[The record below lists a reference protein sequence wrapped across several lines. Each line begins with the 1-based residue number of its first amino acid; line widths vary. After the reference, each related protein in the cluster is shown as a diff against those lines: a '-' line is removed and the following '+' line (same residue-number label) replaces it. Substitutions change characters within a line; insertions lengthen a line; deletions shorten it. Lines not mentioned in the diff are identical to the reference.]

1 MIYLSHP
8 CYGRI
13 RFSPLHIGQRIHG
26 DLKPANAVRFGDRI
40 TLVDLDSSCF
50 LGAHEQGHGKKDHL
64 GGSHHKFSTG
74 VLPPEMIF
82 KIDLETE
89 PHLLEDYQDYY
100 RDVVDDARD
109 LSRLNPDDVETVSR
123 CIECLLERADA
134 AKNMGSASTS
144 LRSNMGQPLAGLKDP
159 SVHWKDVISDALISI
174 DFQNLPETLSSCNTL
189 VDFAS
194 NWERLNSSAALW
206 EKFCPRLSLDGR
218 YSYVLKTYDERPSR
232 GTNVGAD
239 DSNLPYDL
247 VPASASADIWALGL
261 LLYSLCSGGNLF
273 HVGHNGDLRS
283 FSAYAADL
291 HGWTKESADSIVRS
305 NVDDPLAQDL
315 LTKLVVP
322 EQNRYKTME
331 QVLCHPFFG
340 DHTALEAQQILERHE
355 EQELLAEE
363 TLFFPQMITASRKC
377 LVLGVEKQNRII
389 FEEER
394 LVVPTGIVVLPYEL
408 QVSSDAS
415 GDCPPELRSMEA
427 DRPSIKKGD
436 NKSLE
441 LAAFIGLNLLEIN
454 LATARL
460 TFWLTMRKNLA
471 RNSGSEFKHRLKGW
485 LKRARSEP
493 CVDVAEDILSTI
505 GLGPEYLGIC
515 KEILEKGDATSHAR
529 AYIKNPMGAA
539 KKAIDR
545 SSSALLEC
553 YSSQYVYLIDEFSG
567 SPTVFSASTAECE
580 DPGGLTTTYP
590 IAVDS
595 SANLF
600 QPLLLQFMIVT
611 SMASLARNKF
621 QGLACMLGM
630 PPTSAVPDDWLR
642 YHGFLVHRASIK
654 TATIAEFG
662 VLQDCMRKKEDRAMT
677 RKLNAM
683 QDDGGSTAGTSHPTI
698 STTSSFDSDNAG
710 QKGLL
715 MLQLETF
722 FREYD
727 PRRTFSGLRRVSDG
741 REYNGYAFWVSDSA
755 VEILETQMP
764 EAISQQRLKM
774 FEQEQG
780 RLVALQRDLEGVSL
794 SPVADAN
801 TATYHTNE
809 KASKG
814 KSRLEPQL
822 SGFVGLGDVERHRP
836 PPQDEYGRLN
846 DEFEEEEEEEPLI
859 PHAFGSPY
867 ASPLERAMQNS
878 SSQALA
884 ATSGVVGNEFSLP
897 TDFGQEMN
905 RGRNMSRKG
914 SMGHMSAGKFS
925 FLSGQ
930 HSIASSAISDRRKKM
945 RNTAKSQPRMQIQ
958 SVRGMFSNKSERSI
972 GAKGRSS
979 KF

>member
-1 MIYLSHP
+1 MD
-8 CYGRI
+8 
-13 RFSPLHIGQRIHG
+13 F
-26 DLKPANAVRFGDRI
+26 
-40 TLVDLDSSCF
+40 DSSCSI
-50 LGAHEQGHGKKDHL
+50 GANEQDHGEMDHL

-82 KIDLETE
+82 KIDLEIE

-100 RDVVDDARD
+100 RDIVDDARD
-109 LSRLNPDDVETVSR
+109 LSRLNPVDVETISR
-123 CIECLLERADA
+123 CIESLLERADA

-159 SVHWKDVISDALISI
+159 SMHWKDAISDALFSI

-194 NWERLNSSAALW
+194 NWERLNSSAVLW

-218 YSYVLKTYDERPSR
+218 YAYVLKTYDERPSR

-322 EQNRYKTME
+322 EQYRYRTME
-331 QVLCHPFFG
+331 EVLCHPFFG
-340 DHTALEAQQILERHE
+340 DLTALEAQQILERHE

-363 TLFFPQMITASRKC
+363 TLFFPQMITASRRC

-389 FEEER
+389 FEEDR
-394 LVVPTGIVVLPYEL
+394 LVIPTGIVVLPYEL
-408 QVSSDAS
+408 QASSDARKSS
-415 GDCPPELRSMEA
+415 GDWPPELRDMEA
-427 DRPSIKKGD
+427 DRPPIREGD
-436 NKSLE
+436 DKSLE

-460 TFWLTMRKNLA
+460 AFWLTMRKNLA
-471 RNSGSEFKHRLKGW
+471 QNSGSEFKHRLKGW

-493 CVDVAEDILSTI
+493 CVDVAEDIMSTI
-505 GLGPEYLGIC
+505 GLGPEFLGIC
-515 KEILEKGDATSHAR
+515 KEVLEKGDATSHAR

-539 KKAIDR
+539 KEAIDR
-545 SSSALLEC
+545 SSAALLEC

-567 SPTVFSASTAECE
+567 SPTVFSGNTAEYE
-580 DPGGLTTTYP
+580 DPDLTTTYP
-590 IAVDS
+590 IEVDP

-600 QPLLLQFMIVT
+600 QPFLLQFMIVT
-611 SMASLARNKF
+611 SMASLARNKL
-621 QGLACMLGM
+621 QGLARMLGM
-630 PPTSAVPDDWLR
+630 PPTSAVPDDWQR
-642 YHGFLVHRASIK
+642 YQGFLVHRASTK

-662 VLQDCMRKKEDRAMT
+662 VLQDCMRKKEHRGIM
-677 RKLNAM
+677 RKLATK
-683 QDDGGSTAGTSHPTI
+683 DDGGSTGGISHPTI
-698 STTSSFDSDNAG
+698 STTSSFDNSNG
-710 QKGLL
+710 SQKGLL

-727 PRRTFSGLRRVSDG
+727 PSRTFSGLRRISDG
-741 REYNGYAFWVSDSA
+741 REYNGNAIWVSDGA
-755 VEILETQMP
+755 VETLESQIP
-764 EAISQQRLKM
+764 EAISQKRLKI
-774 FEQEQG
+774 FRQEQG
-780 RLVALQRDLEGVSL
+780 RLAALQKDLEGSTL
-794 SPVADAN
+794 PPVADAN
-801 TATYHTNE
+801 TAHVTAADQTNE
-809 KASKG
+809 EVSKR
-814 KSRLEPQL
+814 KPQLEPQL
-822 SGFVGLGDVERHRP
+822 SGFMGFGDVERHRP
-836 PPQDEYGRLN
+836 PPPDDYGRLN
-846 DEFEEEEEEEPLI
+846 DEFEEEEEGHLI

-867 ASPLERAMQNS
+867 VSPWEQAMQHS
-878 SSQALA
+878 SPQGGA
-884 ATSGVVGNEFSLP
+884 ATPGAVGNEFSLP
-897 TDFGQEMN
+897 TDLGQEMK
-905 RGRNMSRKG
+905 RGINSSRKG
-914 SMGHMSAGKFS
+914 SIGHLSAGRFS

-930 HSIASSAISDRRKKM
+930 QSIASSAISDRRKKM

-958 SVRGMFSNKSERSI
+958 SVRGMFSPKSERSM
-972 GAKGRSS
+972 GMGSKGKSS
-979 KF
+979 KW